1 MTDGTLLAGKRGAGK
16 SLIAMSRIREYM
28 WAGRMVATNLN
39 LRVEYLVPP
48 RNTVR
53 PFRVPDWPT
62 ADDLMLLPLGNPGL
76 EWREGE
82 SYPVMRDGYKFSEDE
97 NGLLVLDELATFL
110 NSRDWQAKDRQS
122 LINWLLH
129 SRKFGWNLLFI
140 AQHVGLIDKQVRDAL
155 FDLYGNTRRLDKVQ
169 VPVIGRVASLAG
181 IRLRLPK
188 WHVAHVRY
196 GTQPGAPLSETVWV
210 RGHDLYRAY
219 DTTQK
224 INPDVGVRTGE
235 GFQYLSAWDLRGR
248 YMSWWEMNKK
258 AILLFVL
265 LGALLGGGADR
276 VFFARATLDH
286 VAVAP
291 PVSEEKYATGVT
303 GRGFYRDGQLFK
315 IVLSDGRV
323 VTADIFRETPSGWE
337 AKLGELWYRG
347 EHQ

>member
-16 SLIAMSRIREYM
+16 SLIAVSRMREYM

-48 RNTVR
+48 RNKIR

-62 ADDLMLLPLGNPGL
+62 AEDMMALPLGNPGL

-82 SYPVMRDGYKFSEDE
+82 KYPVMREGYKFSEDE

-110 NSRDWQAKDRQS
+110 NSRDWQAKDRQA

-129 SRKFGWNLLFI
+129 SRKFGWDLLFI
-140 AQHVGLIDKQVRDAL
+140 SQHVGLVDKQVRDAL
-155 FDLYGNTRRLDKVQ
+155 FDLFATTRRLDKVQ
-169 VPVIGRVASLAG
+169 VPVIGRIAAIMG
-181 IRLRLPK
+181 FKLRLPK

-196 GTQPGAPLSETVWV
+196 GTQQGAPLSESIWV

-224 INPDVGVRTGE
+224 INPETGVKTGE

-248 YMSWWEMNKK
+248 YMTWWEMNQK
-258 AILLFVL
+258 AVLLFTS
-265 LGALLGGGADR
+265 LGIAFGVGGDR
-276 VFFARATLDH
+276 FFMSRMPAPQ
-286 VAVAP
+286 VAVAT
-291 PVSEEKYATGVT
+291 VKAEEKYAAGVT
-303 GRGFYRDGQLFK
+303 GAGFYHDGQVYRV
-315 IVLSDGRV
+315 VLSDGRSV
-323 VTADIFRETPSGWE
+323 IADAFRETPSGWQV
-337 AKLGELWYRG
+337 KVGDLWYRG
-347 EHQ
+347 ER

>member
-16 SLIAMSRIREYM
+16 SLIAVARIREYM

-48 RNTVR
+48 RNKVR

-62 ADDLMLLPLGNPGL
+62 ASDLMMLPLGNPGL

-82 SYPVMRDGYKFSEDE
+82 KYPVMREGYPFSEEE

-110 NSRDWQAKDRQS
+110 NSRDWQGKDRQE

-129 SRKFGWNLLFI
+129 SRKFGWDLLFI
-140 AQHVGLIDKQVRDAL
+140 SQHVGLVDKQVRDAL
-155 FDLYGNTRRLDKVQ
+155 FDLYATTRRLDKVQ
-169 VPVIGRVASLAG
+169 VPVLGRIAAIMG
-181 IRLRLPK
+181 FKLRLPK
-188 WHVAHVRY
+188 LHVAHVRY
-196 GTQPGAPLSETVWV
+196 GMQPGAPLSETIWV

-224 INPDVGVRTGE
+224 INPETGVKTGE

-258 AILLFVL
+258 AVLLFVSLGVL
-265 LGALLGGGADR
+265 LGVLGDR
-276 VFFARATLDH
+276 FVMSRTPKPETV
-286 VAVAP
+286 VAAP
-291 PVSEEKYATGVT
+291 AEDKFATGIT
-303 GRGFYRDGQLFK
+303 ATGFYRDGGLYR
-315 IVLSDGRV
+315 IVLSDGRAV
-323 VTADIFRETPSGWE
+323 VADQFRETASGWQ
-337 AKLGELWYRG
+337 AKVGELWYRG
-347 EHQ
+347 EQR